1 MIFPSTSRG
10 DNSPSSDN
18 SVRLFL
24 GMFKHLQNPDR
35 AQWQTEKNYITLQSN
50 LRNQW
55 VYWACLQ
62 ISQLCF
68 TSVLLSAFFCGWD
81 AVISQASPI
90 TPDQIDGLLSLWNCK
105 LKKLYQE
112 SLLVMVFHHTV
123 RKVMNTEVGTRS
135 GVLLK
140 NLVAAKYSFI
150 LWEDVSLWLV

>member
-1 MIFPSTSRG
+1 MIFPNISRG

-35 AQWQTEKNYITLQSN
+35 AQWQTQKNYITVQLKEPMSL
-50 LRNQW
+50 LRLLTDFT
-55 VYWACLQ
+55 VVFHF
-62 ISQLCF
+62 CF
-68 TSVLLSAFFCGWD
+68 AVCFFCGWD
-81 AVISQASPI
+81 AVISQAST

-112 SLLVMVFHHTV
+112 LLLVMVFHHTD

-135 GVLLK
+135 GVFLK
-140 NLVAAKYSFI
+140 NLNAAEYSFL